1 VSRIRLQ
8 ATWFL
13 WTLAASFLFASGG
26 LQAQE
31 SKPQPPPTRLPTRE
45 DTLHTSEK
53 QSPKASVQE
62 RSRLEL
68 PDVLIVGQDRTR
80 RLSGEKLYGGAVS
93 VQLRERHEEYKPV
106 RFSLQTTGQKKTGQ
120 RPSRL
125 RSAGFEWLASYG
137 DFRSARAL
145 ATHWAQRD
153 RWSYQLSGNFDRSSG
168 QYPNSEYTV
177 WALSGRA
184 SRDFS
189 ETASARAALAFGKQR
204 YGMNSALVDRKA
216 GFLDLSA
223 DGNKQLSSKL
233 GLRFDASYRSLDLS
247 QMADVVRA
255 PVQWR
260 SSGHWTHFDVT
271 GDASL
276 GVASLAVSLG
286 YTGNRFRP
294 ADFDSL
300 KSGNDL
306 TTLGAEL
313 DFPVAE
319 RASVAVGAELA
330 THKPYRGQR
339 SSRAFYLVRAALSLS
354 EQLGMFAE
362 ARSGYRLL
370 VPHRLW
376 LDNRF
381 LDPFDIDWGAERVE
395 PEIALGGELRLVRGT
410 RIRVKVSRA
419 THFNAPYWKM
429 RVDTSSSSGSTG
441 TTVFGL
447 GRLAKLE
454 RNLVSLGLDFFPS
467 PAVDVS
473 VDLNQISEE
482 LAGQPFAPALPGFS
496 RRPFLPHWSV
506 PIRVS
511 WRAARNVRLGLL
523 GTWIKGR
530 SATLDGSQTLPDYV
544 SLEANAEVLLTKGVM
559 LRLEV
564 RNLLNDSIVLWPGHP
579 EFGRLLALGL
589 HGTW

>member
-1 VSRIRLQ
+1 M
-8 ATWFL
+8 
-13 WTLAASFLFASGG
+13 
-26 LQAQE
+26 
-31 SKPQPPPTRLPTRE
+31 
-45 DTLHTSEK
+45 
-53 QSPKASVQE
+53 
-62 RSRLEL
+62 
-68 PDVLIVGQDRTR
+68 LIVGQDRTR

-93 VQLRERHEEYKPV
+93 VQLRERHQEYKPV
-106 RFSLQTTGQKKTGQ
+106 RFSLETVGQKEMGRHPT
-120 RPSRL
+120 RL
-125 RSAGFEWLASYG
+125 RSAGLEWLASYG

-153 RWSYQLSGNFDRSSG
+153 RWSYQISGNFDRSDG
-168 QYPNSEYTV
+168 QYPNSEYTT

-189 ETASARAALAFGKQR
+189 ETASARATLAFGKQR

-216 GFLDLSA
+216 DFVDLSV
-223 DGNKQLSSKL
+223 DGNQQLNNRL
-233 GLRFDASYRSLDLS
+233 GLRFDATYRSLDLS
-247 QMADVVRA
+247 QMADVARS
-255 PVQWR
+255 PLQWR
-260 SSGHWTHFDVT
+260 SSGHWMHFDAT
-271 GDASL
+271 GDVSV

-330 THKPYRGQR
+330 THKPLTGQR
-339 SSRAFYLVRAALSLS
+339 STRAFYLVRTALSLS
-354 EQLGMFAE
+354 EQLGIFAE
-362 ARSGYRLL
+362 VRSGYRLL
-370 VPHRLW
+370 VPHQLW

-381 LDPFDIDWGAERVE
+381 LDPFSVDWSAERVE
-395 PEIALGGELRLVRGT
+395 PEITFGGELRLVRGT
-410 RIRVKVSRA
+410 RIRAKVSRS
-419 THFNAPYWKM
+419 THFDAPFWEL
-429 RVDTSSSSGSTG
+429 RVDTSGTPGSTG

-447 GRLAKLE
+447 ARLAKLE
-454 RNLVSLGLDFFPS
+454 RNLISLGLDFFPS
-467 PAVDVS
+467 SAVDIS
-473 VDLNQISEE
+473 VDLNQVSEE
-482 LAGQPFAPALPGFS
+482 LAGQPFAASLPSFS

-506 PIRVS
+506 PVRVS
-511 WRAARNVRLGLL
+511 WRAARSVRFGLL

-530 SATLDGSQTLPDYV
+530 TATLDGSETLPDYV
-544 SLEANAEVLLTKGVM
+544 SLQANAEVLLTKGVM

-564 RNLLNDSIVLWPGHP
+564 RNLLNDNVILWPGHP